1 MDYFTNWDYTEGECC
16 FNDCWKQKNT
26 QGQVVVQGVP
36 FQDYTSSMELRKLKT
51 LKYFICPTTAADYLY
66 CGWVNGQAVQRKYL
80 APAADGSKSKLI
92 IDGRTGYR
100 LYEGAVA
107 LCSFELR
114 YPSTASYKDK
124 ITFDISKQEQA
135 HIHMT
140 LGELGSQI
148 DSQ

>member
-1 MDYFTNWDYTEGECC
+1 
-16 FNDCWKQKNT
+16 
-26 QGQVVVQGVP
+26 
-36 FQDYTSSMELRKLKT
+36 MELRKLKT

-80 APAADGSKSKLI
+80 APTADGSKSKLI
-92 IDGRTGYR
+92 IDGRTEYR

-124 ITFDISKQEQA
+124 IRFEISKQEQA

-148 DSQ
+148 NDR